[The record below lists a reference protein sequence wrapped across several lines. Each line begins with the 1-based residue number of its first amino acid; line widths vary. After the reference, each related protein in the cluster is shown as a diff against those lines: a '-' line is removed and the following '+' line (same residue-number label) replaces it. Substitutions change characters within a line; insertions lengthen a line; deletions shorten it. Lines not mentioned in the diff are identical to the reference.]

1 MVYRR
6 PSKSSQSRAKVH
18 LRNRHER
25 SWKRRENFLRTHVLE
40 FVEELEEKHKEQIEE
55 KEKEIDGLKNSIVQN
70 KRKIDFLNE
79 RLNNAQR
86 RNLDNSH
93 RYEEL
98 LEDLRNKVLDKEEE
112 IEKLNK
118 KVSRLERNK
127 GHR

>member
-18 LRNRHER
+18 LQNRHER

-40 FVEELEEKHKEQIEE
+40 FIEELEEKHKGQIEE
-55 KEKEIDGLKNSIVQN
+55 KEKEIDGLKNSITQN

-79 RLNNAQR
+79 KLNNAQR

-98 LEDLRNKVLDKEEE
+98 LESLRNKVLDKEEE

>member
-6 PSKSSQSRAKVH
+6 PSKSSQIRAKVN
-18 LRNRHER
+18 LQQRYKRTQ
-25 SWKRRENFLRTHVLE
+25 KRRENFLRTHVLD
-40 FVEELEEKHKEQIEE
+40 FIEEIEEKYKGRIEE
-55 KEKEIDGLKNSIVQN
+55 KEKEIDELKESIKQY

-79 RLNNAQR
+79 KLNNAQR

-98 LEDLRNKVLDKEEE
+98 LESLRNKVLDKEEE

-118 KVSRLERNK
+118 KISRLERTK
-127 GHR
+127 GQR

>member
-18 LRNRHER
+18 LQKRHER

-40 FVEELEEKHKEQIEE
+40 FIEELEEKYKEQIEE
-55 KEKEIDGLKNSIVQN
+55 KEKEIDGLKNLITQN
-70 KRKIDFLNE
+70 KSKINFLNE
-79 RLNNAQR
+79 KLNNAQR

-98 LEDLRNKVLDKEEE
+98 LEGLRNKVLDKEEE

-118 KVSRLERNK
+118 KISRLERNK